1 MYETADM
8 QAFLTNTMAASYG
21 LFLHRNII
29 KTVQE
34 KSFQLWYTILFH
46 ISSVFF
52 FFFLLLVSIK
62 KSN

>member
-21 LFLHRNII
+21 LLLHRNII

-34 KSFQLWYTILFH
+34 KSFKLWYTILFH
-46 ISSVFF
+46 ISSVFLFLFLF
-52 FFFLLLVSIK
+52 FYSW
-62 KSN
+62 